1 MFHGPKAFFL
11 SVNGGRTW
19 QRRSEAL
26 IPGGPD
32 PSGIPTLDMTANL
45 AAASPTTFYMATVN
59 EVCVSDDAGRTWK
72 GITLSDVASRDF
84 APGGTEGAIFSFLD
98 PEHGWLLI
106 PHESLLRTT
115 DGRVWT
121 VLDMSP
127 L

>member
-1 MFHGPKAFFL
+1 
-11 SVNGGRTW
+11 
-19 QRRSEAL
+19 
-26 IPGGPD
+26 
-32 PSGIPTLDMTANL
+32 
-45 AAASPTTFYMATVN
+45 MATVN

-106 PHESLLRTT
+106 LLRTT